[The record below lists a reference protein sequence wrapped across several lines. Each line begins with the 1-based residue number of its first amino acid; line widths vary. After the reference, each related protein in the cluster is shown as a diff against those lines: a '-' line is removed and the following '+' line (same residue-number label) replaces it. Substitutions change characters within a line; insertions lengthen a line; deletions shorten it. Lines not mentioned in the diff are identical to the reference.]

1 MIDPPTPFDRLLLAR
16 TYSVDDWVLPALS
29 ALCER
34 RKPISLKEACQMRI
48 EDVVL
53 VATVREEIRNLRPH
67 DNTEIKRL
75 IEGAQ
80 IRMVAHVANDKD
92 DPVSSESE
100 ADESLR
106 GPPKEAVTGTRTGAK
121 ADSYN
126 EIKEVVVATTPKVV
140 DRHGDEHSVSRVWS
154 GL

>member
-53 VATVREEIRNLRPH
+53 VATVREEIRYLRPH
-67 DNTEIKRL
+67 DMTEIKRR

-100 ADESLR
+100 ADEM
-106 GPPKEAVTGTRTGAK
+106 GPPKKAVTGSSTGAK
-121 ADSYN
+121 VDSYN
-126 EIKEVVVATTPKVV
+126 EIKEVAVATTPKLV
-140 DRHGDEHSVSRVWS
+140 DRHSGEHSVSRVWS

>member
-1 MIDPPTPFDRLLLAR
+1 
-16 TYSVDDWVLPALS
+16 
-29 ALCER
+29 
-34 RKPISLKEACQMRI
+34 MRI

-53 VATVREEIRNLRPH
+53 VTTVREEIRDRRPH
-67 DNTEIKRL
+67 DTAEIKRR

-80 IRMVAHVANDKD
+80 VRMVVHVADDKD
-92 DPVSSESE
+92 DPISSESE
-100 ADESLR
+100 ADER
-106 GPPKEAVTGTRTGAK
+106 EPPKEAATGTSTGAK

-126 EIKEVVVATTPKVV
+126 GTKEVAVATTSKVV